1 MICRSLVGV
10 HVPVGVVLVENG
22 MRPVYQLD
30 DVGLDANVA
39 VGTVILLLLLI
50 RVLIAAVIVV
60 QDLVDVDDSL
70 APLHIGWHIVIPTQ
84 VVHLGLPQHI
94 R

>member
-1 MICRSLVGV
+1 M